1 MGERVCDVDET
12 IDANRGTH
20 LVSAD
25 QRNNVAIN
33 NDAAYSRRHVCM
45 GWQQKKSWNETVLL
59 TVGDIDIISLE
70 LPRDSPG

>member
-25 QRNNVAIN
+25 QRSNVAIN
-33 NDAAYSRRHVCM
+33 
-45 GWQQKKSWNETVLL
+45 KLKSLKEPLLL
-59 TVGDIDIISLE
+59 TGRRSHDILVH
-70 LPRDSPG
+70 

>member
-45 GWQQKKSWNETVLL
+45 GWQQLKSLKEPLLL
-59 TVGDIDIISLE
+59 TGRRSHDILVH
-70 LPRDSPG
+70 